1 MEKVVSRFRNRI
13 ITVVSIE
20 FCPIENLWAM
30 AILVK
35 KVYDQEK
42 PPIEN
47 IVELGKRSKIRVG
60 GYSFRTKH

>member
-1 MEKVVSRFRNRI
+1 MKKVVARFRNRI

-20 FCPIENLWAM
+20 FCPIENLW